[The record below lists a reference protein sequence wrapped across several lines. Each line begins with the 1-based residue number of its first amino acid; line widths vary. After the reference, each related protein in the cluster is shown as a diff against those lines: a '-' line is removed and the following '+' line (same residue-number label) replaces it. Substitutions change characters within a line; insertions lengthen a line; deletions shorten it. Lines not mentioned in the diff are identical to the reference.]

1 MAKTNNDTNETL
13 SRLTVLGTILVP
25 MNLVTGLWV
34 SLPPL
39 PPFLTF
45 QGMNVLVP
53 GQNEDH
59 PNLTY
64 FFASISPPFVP
75 GLTRP
80 VLACLIAFALFA
92 VFSLRKV
99 GLV

>member
-1 MAKTNNDTNETL
+1 MEMAKANNDTNDTL

-34 SLPPL
+34 PLPLLPPL
-39 PPFLTF
+39 LTF

-64 FFASISPPFVP
+64 FFTSISPPFVP
-75 GLTRP
+75 GLT
-80 VLACLIAFALFA
+80 
-92 VFSLRKV
+92 
-99 GLV
+99 